1 MFRPTAVLI
10 DSAAATESA
19 VELSFATP
27 ATPTFGTLR
36 RFAARAQDACQIA
49 FLFLYLVAAMT
60 PQVRRALMV
69 LDRG

>member
-1 MFRPTAVLI
+1 MFRPTALLI

-27 ATPTFGTLR
+27 ATPPFGTLR
-36 RFAARAQDACQIA
+36 RLGARAQDACQIA

-60 PQVRRALMV
+60 PQIRRALMG
-69 LDRG
+69 LDKG